1 MVEVKKADLK
11 EALVIKFDGINFG
24 AMDLEKAKAL
34 RDELNRYFD
43 GMDDTKTHIIKMNL
57 PLTGG
62 MPVAQIELSGAFL
75 TVKITGV
82 GRANLLD
89 SEYDPLLQKNVFTF
103 LV

>member
-34 RDELNRYFD
+34 RDELNSYFTEPEEECVC
-43 GMDDTKTHIIKMNL
+43 DDCPFTIEVKVK
-57 PLTGG
+57 GG
-62 MPVAQIELSGAFL
+62 GPAILQD
-75 TVKITGV
+75 VK
-82 GRANLLD
+82 
-89 SEYDPLLQKNVFTF
+89 YDPLLQQSVFTF